1 MTAARRRP
9 VLYVIA
15 CGGRPAADLP
25 AFITWAQD
33 QGWDP
38 CVITTPAGTQFV
50 DADRLAEPDRPPR
63 PRRLQAARG
72 PGRPAVPA

>member
-33 QGWDP
+33 QRWDP

-50 DADRLAEPDRPPR
+50 DAAGSPS
-63 PRRLQAARG
+63 
-72 PGRPAVPA
+72 